1 MYKHM
6 ILWMI
11 PWLFLSACIG
21 GKSHTR
27 LWLARTDSLLEAQP
41 DSALHLLQVMPLRD
55 LTDPDDRMYYA
66 LLLAQAKYKNY
77 LPLEGDSLLL
87 ALASHYAT
95 QGNTALQARACYAL
109 GCIYSERKNY
119 GNAYK
124 AYHEA
129 AHLARR
135 AGDNR
140 TLGQIYNNL
149 AYICLNQGMPEQ
161 ADSLYREIEVLARQT
176 GDSLRLAEALLRR
189 GGQALALG
197 KDHYAE
203 AERLIGQGAGM
214 ARLLHSPGCLH
225 LAYVSLYALYN
236 YAGQDEKAWE
246 VAQEYRRVA
255 DSANYARANLLL
267 ANSYIGLSQYDSAA
281 TCLQEALSA
290 GNDEIRLNAYDL
302 LIELS
307 ERKAD
312 FKQAMHW
319 QDEKD
324 RNRQIQDKHRQEK
337 QAAIAA
343 KEVEFQEIG
352 RLHAAKMKST
362 LYYTLGGLLGL
373 VLVALVW
380 RLHRRHASKMGIK
393 ESEEPGL
400 PSLHPDGWEEG
411 MEADRQEPWDFAA
424 FAAKVRQAETY
435 GRWMFLLDQHEK
447 TGEYSPVRDSRQ
459 WQEFLQEAEALLP
472 GHQEALCRKYP
483 ALTIRDLFCCYLYM
497 LDFSDE
503 QVGVLI
509 GRERTSVYRMRR
521 TLLKDKM
528 GATVLTREE
537 LVNRCQD
544 TTALRQH

>member
-1 MYKHM
+1 
-6 ILWMI
+6 
-11 PWLFLSACIG
+11 
-21 GKSHTR
+21 
-27 LWLARTDSLLEAQP
+27 
-41 DSALHLLQVMPLRD
+41 
-55 LTDPDDRMYYA
+55 
-66 LLLAQAKYKNY
+66 
-77 LPLEGDSLLL
+77 
-87 ALASHYAT
+87 
-95 QGNTALQARACYAL
+95 
-109 GCIYSERKNY
+109 
-119 GNAYK
+119 
-124 AYHEA
+124 
-129 AHLARR
+129 
-135 AGDNR
+135 
-140 TLGQIYNNL
+140 
-149 AYICLNQGMPEQ
+149 
-161 ADSLYREIEVLARQT
+161 
-176 GDSLRLAEALLRR
+176 
-189 GGQALALG
+189 
-197 KDHYAE
+197 
-203 AERLIGQGAGM
+203 M

-373 VLVALVW
+373 VLVVLVW
-380 RLHRRHASKMGIK
+380 RLHRRHASKMAIK

-400 PSLHPDGWEEG
+400 PSLHPDDWEGG

-435 GRWMFLLDQHEK
+435 GRWMFILDQYEK

-459 WQEFLQEAEALLP
+459 WQEFLQEVEALLP

-537 LVNRCQD
+537 LVNRCQNI
-544 TTALRQH
+544 TALWQH